1 MLGINKSIFRR
12 ILFSSM
18 LTVLLGLCVVGLLIS
33 LLTKSYIIDSKK
45 EELLR
50 KAKRVNLA
58 VQNATVLDDSVKDLL
73 IFFDQSYETRIW
85 IFDLQGKIVA
95 TSSKDEV
102 YIGKSVDASIVK
114 KVKNGENTILNMEF
128 EGMKESMLSVV
139 VPWGKDNQV
148 FGGIVLH
155 SPVTGMN
162 ETITNLRETIL
173 WGTLF
178 GLLLS
183 AVIASY
189 LSWTIS
195 QPLQKIDRVAAKI
208 GMGDYS
214 ERIRIQSKDEIGD
227 LAGTINHMVEKLE
240 IVDQEKKKLEQIR
253 QDFLANVS
261 HELRTPLTAMQGF
274 LEALQDGLIDES
286 AKPRYYGIIYNE
298 TLHMNRLVDD
308 IMDLIKLE
316 NNEII
321 LSRSPVDVKSLL
333 TQIAFKFEPEAS
345 AKGTSIGLQISTEL
359 PKAYADLSR
368 LEQIANNLIKNAIK
382 FTENGSIVI
391 RAFYEEPYIRIVFSD
406 TGIGISPD
414 DLEMIWERFFKVDRG
429 RSKKNQGTG
438 LGLAIVRELVMLHE
452 GKIEVQ
458 SEIDKGT
465 TFNVWIPGVEMV
477 QDKNLTG

>member
-1 MLGINKSIFRR
+1 MFDINKSIFRR

-18 LTVLLGLCVVGLLIS
+18 FTVLLGLCVVGLLIS
-33 LLTKSYIIDSKK
+33 FLTKDYIVTSK
-45 EELLR
+45 EDELLR

-58 VQNATVLDDSVKDLL
+58 VQNITVLDEGIKDLL

-95 TSSKDEV
+95 TSAKDEV
-102 YIGKSVDASIVK
+102 YIGKSVDNSVVA
-114 KVKNGENTILNMEF
+114 KVSKGENAVMNIQF
-128 EGMKESMLSVV
+128 EGMKESMLSVI
-139 VPWGKDNQV
+139 VPWGKDNKV
-148 FGGIVLH
+148 FGGIILQA
-155 SPVTGMN
+155 PVTGIN

-214 ERIRIQSKDEIGD
+214 QRIHIQSKDEIGD
-227 LAGTINHMVEKLE
+227 LAATINHMVEKLE
-240 IVDQEKKKLEQIR
+240 IVDLEKKKQEQIR

-274 LEALQDGLIDES
+274 LEALQDGLIDEG

-316 NNEII
+316 NNEIT
-321 LSRSPVDVKSLL
+321 LSRSAVDIAAVV
-333 TQIAFKFEPEAS
+333 TQAAFKFEPEATE
-345 AKGTSIGLQISTEL
+345 KNTSISIHTEEDL
-359 PKAYADLSR
+359 AKALADSGR
-368 LEQIANNLIKNAIK
+368 LEQICNNLIKNAIK
-382 FTENGSIVI
+382 FTENGRITI
-391 RAFYEEPYIRIVFSD
+391 QAFNEEPYIHLVFSD
-406 TGIGISPD
+406 TGIGISAD
-414 DLEMIWERFFKVDRG
+414 DQEMIWERFFKVDRG

-438 LGLAIVRELVMLHE
+438 LGLAIVRELVELHE

-458 SEIDKGT
+458 SEIGKGT
-465 TFNVWIPGVEMV
+465 TFDVWIPNVESS
-477 QDKNLTG
+477 QK

>member
-1 MLGINKSIFRR
+1 MIFINKSIFRR
-12 ILFSSM
+12 ILFSNM

-33 LLTKSYIIDSKK
+33 FFTKDYIIDSKK

-50 KAKRVNLA
+50 EAKRVNLA
-58 VQNATVLDDSVKDLL
+58 VQNLTVLDEGVKDLL
-73 IFFDQSYETRIW
+73 IFFDQSYDTRIW

-102 YIGKSVDASIVK
+102 YIGKSVDASIVS
-114 KVKNGENTILNMEF
+114 KVSKGENSVSNMQF
-128 EGMKESMLSVV
+128 EGLKESMLSVV

-148 FGGIVLH
+148 YGGIVLH
-155 SPVTGMN
+155 APVTGMN

-195 QPLQKIDRVAAKI
+195 QPLQKIDRAAAKI

-214 ERIRIQSKDEIGD
+214 ERIRIGSKDEIGD
-227 LAGTINHMVEKLE
+227 LAATINHMVEKLE
-240 IVDQEKKKLEQIR
+240 IVDLEKKKLEQIR

-274 LEALQDGLIDES
+274 LEALQDGLIDET
-286 AKPRYYGIIYNE
+286 AKPRYYDIIYNE

-316 NNEII
+316 NNEIM
-321 LSRSPVDVKSLL
+321 LSRSPVDVGTLL
-333 TQIAFKFEPEAS
+333 QQVAFKFEPEAKDKNT
-345 AKGTSIGLQISTEL
+345 AIELHIRDGLS
-359 PKAYADLSR
+359 KAYADLSR
-368 LEQIANNLIKNAIK
+368 LEQICNNLVKNAIK
-382 FTENGSIVI
+382 FTDNGIISIQ
-391 RAFYEEPYIRIVFSD
+391 AFNEEPYIHIIISD
-406 TGIGISPD
+406 TGIGISSD
-414 DLEMIWERFFKVDRG
+414 DQEMIWERFFKVDRG

-438 LGLAIVRELVMLHE
+438 LGLAIVRELVGLHE
-452 GKIEVQ
+452 GKIEVK
-458 SEIDKGT
+458 SEIGKGT
-465 TFNVWIPGVEMV
+465 TFDVWIPSIEMV
-477 QDKNLTG
+477 QK

>member
-1 MLGINKSIFRR
+1 MILGINKSIFRR

-18 LTVLLGLCVVGLLIS
+18 LTVLLGLCVVGLIIS
-33 LLTKSYIIDSKK
+33 LLTKSYIIDSK
-45 EELLR
+45 EDELLR
-50 KAKRVNLA
+50 KAKKVNLA
-58 VQNATVLDDSVKDLL
+58 IQNVKVLDESVKELL
-73 IFFDQSYETRIW
+73 VFYDQSFETRIW
-85 IFDLQGKIVA
+85 IFDLQGKIAA
-95 TSSKDEV
+95 TSAKDEV
-102 YIGKSVDASIVK
+102 YIGKSVDASIVS
-114 KVKNGENTILNMEF
+114 KVKKGENVISDMQF

-148 FGGIVLH
+148 FGGVILH
-155 SPVTGMN
+155 APVTGMN

-195 QPLQKIDRVAAKI
+195 QPLQQIDRVAAKI

-214 ERIRIQSKDEIGD
+214 ERIRIESKDEIGD

-240 IVDQEKKKLEQIR
+240 IVDLEKKKQEQIR

-286 AKPRYYGIIYNE
+286 AKPRYYNIIYNE

-321 LSRSPVDVKSLL
+321 LARSPVDVGTLA
-333 TQIAFKFEPEAS
+333 TQVAFKFMPEAA
-345 AKGTSIGLQISTEL
+345 AKGTSIEVETSDSM

-368 LEQIANNLIKNAIK
+368 LEQILNNLIKNAIK
-382 FTENGSIVI
+382 FTENGRIVI
-391 RAFYEEPYIRIVFSD
+391 RAAYEEPYIRFVISD

-414 DLEMIWERFFKVDRG
+414 DQEMIWERFFKVDRS
-429 RSKKNQGTG
+429 RSKKNAGTG
-438 LGLAIVRELVMLHE
+438 LGLAIVRELVVLHE

-465 TFNVWIPGVEMV
+465 TFDVWIPSVELA
-477 QDKNLTG
+477 QNEKA